1 MSAPPFS
8 KLNRSH
14 KLLHC
19 RARLIALLSLR
30 TGLKVHCI
38 VVVWR
43 SIDFFEVLGL
53 REVRRRADEKG
64 RCTNVFLAAP
74 GDEVAPL
81 ELT

>member
-1 MSAPPFS
+1 
-8 KLNRSH
+8 
-14 KLLHC
+14 
-19 RARLIALLSLR
+19 
-30 TGLKVHCI
+30 

-74 GDEVAPL
+74 CDDMAPL